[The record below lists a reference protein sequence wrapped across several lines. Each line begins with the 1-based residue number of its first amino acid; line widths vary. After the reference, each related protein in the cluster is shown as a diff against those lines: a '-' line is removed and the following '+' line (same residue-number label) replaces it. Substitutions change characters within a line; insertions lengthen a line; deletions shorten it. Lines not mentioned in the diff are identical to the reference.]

1 MAITIKM
8 STDDY
13 KLLSDSYYGEGGF
26 VDGAYLTKH
35 KRESTDKH
43 KERVKL
49 SYYLNYMRPVVD
61 SHVNAVFSTE
71 PSREYNDK
79 NGLYEAFIT
88 DADGNGNSLNRAMK
102 ALAVPAKLKD
112 ACLIVV
118 DNYADLP
125 DDLESTIDGRKFPY
139 IFKVEPEL
147 VIGDECMVDDRGKL
161 QSVTYYE
168 TDVVESDGTKRKVKR
183 LWDTEKTQIFKQT
196 NATDGSN
203 KIVWELIDE
212 RFYPH
217 GKLPC
222 FFFYGSA
229 NIDNAVLPTSQF
241 LHPAK
246 VNKAIYNL
254 CSEIR
259 EIQRKQTFS
268 ILTMP
273 GQPPEGGLTVGTES
287 VLYYPEMSTNV
298 PAFIAPADG
307 PATILSNHV
316 TMLISEIYRMSCVSY
331 TQQYASGQQSG
342 ESKRWTF
349 HITRQVLE
357 DFARNCEI
365 AEKKI
370 AEIFGAWINH
380 DLNANI
386 QYSRK
391 YGADD
396 IDADINRTDVVLKM
410 GLSDKVN
417 AEVQKKFIRSYFS
430 DMDDVLIKML
440 EEAIDNEYLDKEAM
454 NDEPQ
459 PMDDTIDTTE
469 DEALIE

>member
-8 STDDY
+8 NADDY

-26 VDGAYLTKH
+26 IDGTYLTKH
-35 KRESTDKH
+35 KRESDSKH
-43 KERVKL
+43 KERVEL
-49 SYYLNYMRPVVD
+49 SYYLNYVRPVVD
-61 SHVNAVFSTE
+61 SHVNAVFSSE
-71 PSREYNDK
+71 PSREYKDK
-79 NGLYEAFIT
+79 NGLYEAFIN

-102 ALAVPAKLKD
+102 ELAVPTKLKD
-112 ACLIVV
+112 ATLIVV
-118 DNYADLP
+118 DNYSDLP
-125 DDLESTIDGRKFPY
+125 SDLESTIEGRKFPY
-139 IFKVEPEL
+139 IFKVEPEN
-147 VIGDECMVDDRGKL
+147 VIGDECIVDDRGKL

-168 TDVVESDGTKRKVKR
+168 SDIIEADGTKRKSKR
-183 LWDTEKTQIFKQT
+183 LWDTEKTQVFKQSNT
-196 NATDGSN
+196 TDGSN

-212 RFYPH
+212 RTYNH

-222 FFFYGSA
+222 FFFCGSA

-273 GQPPEGGLTVGTES
+273 GQAPEGGLTVGTES

-307 PATILSNHV
+307 PATILAAHV
-316 TMLISEIYRMSCVSY
+316 TLLISEIYRMACVSY

-357 DFARNCEI
+357 DFATNCEI

-380 DLNANI
+380 DLQANI

-396 IDADINRTDVVLKM
+396 IDADINRTDIVLKM

-417 AEVQKKFIRSYFS
+417 AEVQKKFIRSYFA
-430 DMDDVLIKML
+430 DMDDLLIKSL
-440 EEAIDNEYLDKEAM
+440 EEAIDNEYIDKEA
-454 NDEPQ
+454 NKLD

-469 DEALIE
+469 DEAMIE